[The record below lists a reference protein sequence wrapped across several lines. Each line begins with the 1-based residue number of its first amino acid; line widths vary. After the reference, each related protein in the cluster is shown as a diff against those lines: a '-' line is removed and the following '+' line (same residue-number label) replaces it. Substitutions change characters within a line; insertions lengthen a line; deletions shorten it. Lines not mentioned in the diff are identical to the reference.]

1 MKLLSG
7 GSKKGSGYK
16 VNMDASFLVINF
28 LATAIEIK
36 IVTNTGYAY
45 CFLFNLAMTL

>member
-1 MKLLSG
+1 MAG
-7 GSKKGSGYK
+7 PRRGQATQ

-36 IVTNTGYAY
+36 IVTNTSYAY